1 MELPR
6 LSSFHSLQNSG
17 QTQNRPCPET
27 AWHTGPLQV
36 ARSFWLTQSGLCTP
50 KVIEMVW
57 ITESTTQRN
66 QLTGRWTLQYWNLP
80 CYAEIGW
87 LVSFYQPEKLL
98 QSTFSTQTTK
108 NKTTKNILERNKIAL
123 MKSKDAALVCIQ
135 INPTLPLEYSE
146 LRPWILQQLSFVVV
160 HEEQDC
166 SNLAFGTNTPGRWVG
181 RILVKKFL
189 PENTTNWSQDNEDKT
204 GTAWSHVVTVSF
216 KACYL
221 WTLIAPLLVLLDT
234 LTWLN
239 TSVCTW
245 LHWTFW

>member
-6 LSSFHSLQNSG
+6 LSSLHSLQNSG

-57 ITESTTQRN
+57 ITVSTTQRN
-66 QLTGRWTLQYWNLP
+66 QLTWRWTLQCWNLP

-123 MKSKDAALVCIQ
+123 MTSKDAALVCIQ
-135 INPTLPLEYSE
+135 INTLP
-146 LRPWILQQLSFVVV
+146 RV
-160 HEEQDC
+160 H
-166 SNLAFGTNTPGRWVG
+166 
-181 RILVKKFL
+181 RIKALNFATTFFRSGAWRTGEVQIPQEDGWGGYWWRNFYQKIPQIEVKTM
-189 PENTTNWSQDNEDKT
+189 TTK
-204 GTAWSHVVTVSF
+204 
-216 KACYL
+216 
-221 WTLIAPLLVLLDT
+221 LVLLGHM
-234 LTWLN
+234 WL
-239 TSVCTW
+239 W
-245 LHWTFW
+245 FPLRPAIYGLLLRPFWCYLIL

>member
-27 AWHTGPLQV
+27 AWHTGPLQA

-123 MKSKDAALVCIQ
+123 MKSKNAALVCIQ

-189 PENTTNWSQDNEDKT
+189 PENTTNWSQDNDDET
-204 GTAWSHVVTVSF
+204 GTAWSHAVMVSF

-239 TSVCTW
+239 TSVCTR

>member
-17 QTQNRPCPET
+17 QTQNRPCPKT
-27 AWHTGPLQV
+27 AWHTGPLQA

-66 QLTGRWTLQYWNLP
+66 QLTGRRTLQYWNLP
-80 CYAEIGW
+80 CYAEIGR
-87 LVSFYQPEKLL
+87 LVSSYQPEKLL
-98 QSTFSTQTTK
+98 QSTFSTQTTN
-108 NKTTKNILERNKIAL
+108 NKKTKNILETNKIAL
-123 MKSKDAALVCIQ
+123 MKSKDAAFVCIQ
-135 INPTLPLEYSE
+135 INPTLPLEYTE

-166 SNLAFGTNTPGRWVG
+166 SHLAFGTNTPGRWVG

-189 PENTTNWSQDNEDKT
+189 PENTTNWSQDNEDET

-221 WTLIAPLLVLLDT
+221 WILIAPLLVLLDT

-239 TSVCTW
+239 TSVCTR

>member
-166 SNLAFGTNTPGRWVG
+166 SHLAFGTNTPGRWVG

-189 PENTTNWSQDNEDKT
+189 PENTTNWSQDNDDET
-204 GTAWSHVVTVSF
+204 GTAWSHAVMVSF

-239 TSVCTW
+239 TSVCTR

>member
-6 LSSFHSLQNSG
+6 PSSFHSLQNSG

-189 PENTTNWSQDNEDKT
+189 PENTTNWSQDNDDET
-204 GTAWSHVVTVSF
+204 GTAWSHAVMVSF

-239 TSVCTW
+239 TSVCTR

>member
-66 QLTGRWTLQYWNLP
+66 QLTGRRTLQYWNLP
-80 CYAEIGW
+80 CYAEIGR
-87 LVSFYQPEKLL
+87 LVSSYQPEKLL

-108 NKTTKNILERNKIAL
+108 NKTTKNILETNKIAL
-123 MKSKDAALVCIQ
+123 MKSKDAAFVSIQ
-135 INPTLPLEYSE
+135 INPTLPLEYTE

-166 SNLAFGTNTPGRWVG
+166 SHLAFGANTPGRWVG

-189 PENTTNWSQDNEDKT
+189 PENTTNWSQDNEDET

>member
-27 AWHTGPLQV
+27 AWHTGPLQA

-189 PENTTNWSQDNEDKT
+189 PENTTNWSQDNDDET
-204 GTAWSHVVTVSF
+204 GTAWSHVVMVSF
-216 KACYL
+216 EACYL

-239 TSVCTW
+239 TSVCTR

>member
-66 QLTGRWTLQYWNLP
+66 QLTGRRTLQYWNLP

-108 NKTTKNILERNKIAL
+108 NKTTKNILETNKIAL
-123 MKSKDAALVCIQ
+123 IKSKDAAFVCIQ
-135 INPTLPLEYSE
+135 INPTLPLEYTE

-166 SNLAFGTNTPGRWVG
+166 SHLAFGTNTPGRWVG

-189 PENTTNWSQDNEDKT
+189 PENTTNWSQDNEDET
-204 GTAWSHVVTVSF
+204 GTAWSHVVMVSF

-239 TSVCTW
+239 TSVCTG

>member
-17 QTQNRPCPET
+17 QTQNRPCPKT
-27 AWHTGPLQV
+27 AWHTGPLQA

-108 NKTTKNILERNKIAL
+108 NKTTKNILERNKIVL

-189 PENTTNWSQDNEDKT
+189 PENTTNWSQDNDDET
-204 GTAWSHVVTVSF
+204 GTAWSHAVMVSF

-239 TSVCTW
+239 TSVCTR

>member
-27 AWHTGPLQV
+27 AWHTGPLQA

-189 PENTTNWSQDNEDKT
+189 PENTTNWSQDNDDET
-204 GTAWSHVVTVSF
+204 GTAWSHAVMVSF

-239 TSVCTW
+239 TSVCTR